1 MIIANKRNGRRR
13 IIVYGRWTTRVN
25 FIWLDPT
32 GSWGTM
38 EDSQFYSQYMYA
50 VSLTKYESYIMGGK
64 TNWHGDVTS
73 RYCILFSNYFVTIS
87 MM

>member
-1 MIIANKRNGRRR
+1 
-13 IIVYGRWTTRVN
+13 
-25 FIWLDPT
+25 
-32 GSWGTM
+32 M

-73 RYCILFSNYFVTIS
+73 RYCILFSRKSDSRIANVRLSVCLSVRPSVTKTYLASDIWFI
-87 MM
+87 